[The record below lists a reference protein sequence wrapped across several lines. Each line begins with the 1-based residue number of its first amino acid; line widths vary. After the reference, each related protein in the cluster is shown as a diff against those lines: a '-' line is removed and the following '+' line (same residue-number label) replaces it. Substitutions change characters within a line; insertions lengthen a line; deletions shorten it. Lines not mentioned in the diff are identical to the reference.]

1 MMYVSQYLLT
11 LRDCRELRLTDGYSL
26 HRAVYGLFPDT
37 RRGADG
43 RSGFLFADKGGKN
56 GVRRILVLSDREAG
70 EPKFG
75 RIESRPLPDS
85 FLDFQ
90 DYRFEIVINPV
101 RRDRA
106 SRKREAVRGREA
118 VETWF
123 LSKAPSWGFEPRPET
138 VQVAD
143 IFVDVFQKDDRTV
156 TLGKARIT
164 GTLKVSDRERFIRS
178 FRCGIGHGKAFGCGL
193 LQLAPLAFSFEG
205 A

>member
-1 MMYVSQYLLT
+1 M
-11 LRDCRELRLTDGYSL
+11 
-26 HRAVYGLFPDT
+26 
-37 RRGADG
+37 
-43 RSGFLFADKGGKN
+43 
-56 GVRRILVLSDREAG
+56 RRILVLSEREAG
-70 EPKFG
+70 TPEFG
-75 RIESRPLPDS
+75 RLESRPLPDS

-90 DYRFEIVINPV
+90 DYRFEIIINPV

-123 LSKAPSWGFEPRPET
+123 LSRAPSWGFAPRPET

-143 IFVDVFQKDDRTV
+143 ISVDIFQKDGRNV

-193 LQLAPLAFSFEG
+193 LQLAPLAFSFDG